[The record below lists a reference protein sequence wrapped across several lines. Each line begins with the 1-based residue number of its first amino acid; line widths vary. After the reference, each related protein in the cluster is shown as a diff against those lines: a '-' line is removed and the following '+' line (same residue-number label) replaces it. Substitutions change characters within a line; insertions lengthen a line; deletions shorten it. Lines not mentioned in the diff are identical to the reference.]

1 MTMDGCELDH
11 DLGEDSW
18 YYAYSC
24 CWSAPEPL
32 GAKEELTA
40 LGGQGLMEAVLAEQ
54 PLSNFRSSVV
64 PESGFR
70 SLAGKLRKFLSCHT

>member
-1 MTMDGCELDH
+1 MTMDGCEFDH

-32 GAKEELTA
+32 GAKEELRS
-40 LGGQGLMEAVLAEQ
+40 EAYG
-54 PLSNFRSSVV
+54 SSVGRAA
-64 PESGFR
+64 P
-70 SLAGKLRKFLSCHT
+70 LKLSVISRP